1 MPKTRLSLYYTA
13 TYLLFG
19 GFGLLLTPDL
29 TMVLLLSN
37 VNYHTIIIRA
47 VGMLFIGLGFLV
59 VQIIRMD
66 VRSLYPS
73 VVLICGVYSVCL
85 VAFYLMTLNPFFL
98 TLLVIVIIGIVLTSW
113 GLLADH
119 NGSAE

>member
-37 VNYHTIIIRA
+37 INYHTIIIRV
-47 VGMLFIGLGFLV
+47 VGMLFVGLGFLV
-59 VQIIRMD
+59 VQFIRKD
-66 VRSLYPS
+66 VSVMYPS
-73 VVLICGVYSVCL
+73 TVLICGVYSVCL
-85 VAFYLMTLNPFFL
+85 VTFYLMTLNPFFL
-98 TLLVIVIIGIVLTSW
+98 TLLVIILIGIVLTSW
-113 GLLADH
+113 SLLADRREKA
-119 NGSAE
+119 S